1 MPGVFRFLSKQFAE
15 PKLPSQ
21 LGMAAVAPQ
30 TGDLMNDAHALQ
42 SLIDELTELRA
53 EMLRQEAALGDRSGE
68 ISELHRDS
76 ARNLVHYISLRRHDI
91 RDLQEKLTANGLSSL
106 GRAEA
111 DVLGAVDAVLRV
123 LHTLVGE
130 QAFAGVSKDAGEG
143 SGPRGWDL
151 LERNTNA
158 LLGPPPND
166 RNVRIMVTMP
176 SEAAQDFGLV
186 RDLLLNGMDVMRVN
200 CAHDGPTEWAGM
212 ISNLERARLETG
224 MECRV
229 HMDLGGPKLRTGP
242 LQPGPAVLKYRPR
255 RDAYG
260 RVIAPARIL
269 FTPARNP
276 QAPPTPADACVP
288 VPASWLS
295 KLGLGDRVNFKD
307 SRGASRTMR
316 VTEVDGQNR
325 WAQSEYTSYL
335 IPGTLL
341 EATFSKTSPHFGKKL
356 TARVGNLPEKPQ
368 PIVLRR
374 GDTLIMLR
382 SSVPGRPAIYD
393 QQGRLLSPA
402 IIGVAEPAFLDHV
415 LVGEKI
421 KLDDGKIS
429 GIIRAIDAD
438 KLTIETV
445 MARAKGSALRAE
457 KGINLPESELRVSPL
472 TADDIHA
479 LDFVAEHA
487 DMLGY
492 SFVRTESNVTDL
504 QSRLQKLGAEN
515 AGIILKI
522 ETREAFEQLP
532 SLLLAVMRSP
542 RAGVMIARG
551 DLAVE
556 CGYQRLAEVQEE
568 ILWMSEAAHVPVI
581 WATQVLESLAKE
593 GVPSRSEITDAAA
606 GVRAEC
612 LMLNKG
618 PYIVKAV
625 RALDDILQRMEG
637 HQQKSRSTLRKLRL
651 AELFQPSDQS
661 DALATAGSAV

>member
-1 MPGVFRFLSKQFAE
+1 MALYPRRRPLRHGFVHPASPTLSWALEMIMHNQDWIHPLIE
-15 PKLPSQ
+15 Q
-21 LGMAAVAPQ
+21 L
-30 TGDLMNDAHALQ
+30 LQ
-42 SLIDELTELRA
+42 LRS
-53 EMLRQEAALGDRSGE
+53 EMLREEEALQGTLQDITE
-68 ISELHRDS
+68 VHRES
-76 ARNLVHYISLRRHDI
+76 ARNLARYLALRRHDI
-91 RDLQEKLTANGLSSL
+91 RDLQEELTVHGLSSL

-111 DVLGAVDAVLRV
+111 DVLGAVDAVLNV
-123 LHTLVGE
+123 LYRLAGDVNRQPSNGYKGGE
-130 QAFAGVSKDAGEG
+130 
-143 SGPRGWDL
+143 RGRNV
-151 LERNTNA
+151 LERNTDA
-158 LLGPPPND
+158 LLGPPPAK

-176 SEAAQDFGLV
+176 SEASTDFGLV
-186 RDLLLNGMDVMRVN
+186 RDLLVNGMNCMRVN
-200 CAHDGPTEWAGM
+200 CAHDGPDQWAAM
-212 ISNLERARLETG
+212 ISNLEKAKQETG
-224 MECRV
+224 LDCRI

-445 MARAKGSALRAE
+445 MARAKGSPLRAE

-504 QSRLQKLGAEN
+504 QSRLHALKADN
-515 AGIILKI
+515 TGIILKI
-522 ETREAFEQLP
+522 ETRQAFEQLP
-532 SLLLAVMRSP
+532 SLLLAAMRSP
-542 RAGVMIARG
+542 RIGVMIARG

-568 ILWMSEAAHVPVI
+568 ILWICEAAHVPVI
-581 WATQVLESLAKE
+581 WATQVLELLAKE

-612 LMLNKG
+612 VMLNKG

-625 RALDDILQRMEG
+625 RALDDILKRMEG

-651 AELFQPSDQS
+651 AELFQPAQ
-661 DALATAGSAV
+661 LADTPVASTAK